1 MTDKNDTK
9 PHKNARKP
17 GGMAKKIRD
26 QKILAAALEGKQNS
40 EIADELGV
48 TVGTVSRALNS
59 EEMKARIKNIDL
71 ELAQY
76 IPIAIKTV
84 GEKVATEYIAARD
97 LLKNFGSMKQQLD
110 VSHTYPQPTII
121 QRMDGSQT
129 ILGAKNEDEENE

>member
-1 MTDKNDTK
+1 
-9 PHKNARKP
+9 
-17 GGMAKKIRD
+17 
-26 QKILAAALEGKQNS
+26 
-40 EIADELGV
+40 
-48 TVGTVSRALNS
+48 
-59 EEMKARIKNIDL
+59 MKARIKNIDL

-110 VSHTYPQPTII
+110 VSHTYPKPTII